1 MIMRGTACL
10 CTLIPFLQRTHFPPI
25 VFLQLAV
32 LCCAQ
37 LLSCVQLFATPWTV
51 ALQAPLSME
60 FSRQEYWSGLPCP
73 PPEDLPNQG
82 INFLNPGLPHL
93 PSQLPGKG
101 ILPGQILKLIRTR
114 NSFLC
119 LFHLLP
125 SWNRNVCNYYLVYQA
140 VRIGNRSS
148 RVAVAKRQGREK
160 PAKIEQ
166 RKVQGP
172 E

>member
-10 CTLIPFLQRTHFPPI
+10 CTLIPFLQRTHSPRPHCIFTACC
-25 VFLQLAV
+25 AV

-73 PPEDLPNQG
+73 PPEDLPNRG
-82 INFLNPGLPHL
+82 INRLNPGLPHL
-93 PSQLPGKG
+93 PSELPGKE

-119 LFHLLP
+119 LFHFLP
-125 SWNRNVCNYYLVYQA
+125 SGIGMSTTIIICLSYRCILEAGALLMSCFTDSQMQRNFA
-140 VRIGNRSS
+140 PGF
-148 RVAVAKRQGREK
+148 
-160 PAKIEQ
+160 
-166 RKVQGP
+166 
-172 E
+172 